1 MTWGPAVS
9 SLKQAQPGTSAL
21 KTAGLCAVGPGGL
34 EIGLNL
40 LMGQRTPESSEQLVL
55 GEPYNFRSE
64 KQVSFL
70 LLVPKSPHPIY
81 LCVCVRACACLYLM
95 VVCRTHL
102 FMLFFTKR
110 SFSGL
115 LPCLET
121 C

>member
-81 LCVCVRACACLYLM
+81 LCVCVRAC
-95 VVCRTHL
+95 VCMLIFNGSLQDTLVHAFFHKAVL
-102 FMLFFTKR
+102 FWPT
-110 SFSGL
+110 S
-115 LPCLET
+115 LP
-121 C
+121 